1 MTGRVTHE
9 HEAYGPGGEA
19 APPGSASATESGTSV
34 AVTDWDL
41 RKLQVLRALSELGTV
56 RATAEALCMTPSS
69 VSQKISSLAHQVGTP
84 LLESQGRGVRLTE
97 AARVLL
103 RHTDTVLA
111 QLERAEAEMAGFARG
126 EAGGVRVGSFA
137 TAIPRLVVPAL
148 NTLSRERPKLSTR
161 VHQADAAE
169 VYELLTAGEID
180 IGLSL
185 AAQAPA
191 GPDGR
196 HDRSELFADPLD
208 VALPASHAWARSAQ
222 APRLADLSGQG
233 WIYGASGP
241 WREITLAACAQAG
254 VVPEQAHVASDWRA
268 ILDMVAA
275 GMGVALVP
283 RLAAA
288 GNTPGAVLRVPAG
301 DRPRRH
307 VIAVMRAGAG
317 EHPRIAAVLDA
328 LRRTA
333 AGLEK
338 GNVHA
343 C

>member
-1 MTGRVTHE
+1 M
-9 HEAYGPGGEA
+9 
-19 APPGSASATESGTSV
+19 
-34 AVTDWDL
+34 TDWDL
-41 RKLQVLRALSELGTV
+41 RKLRVLRALSELGTV
-56 RATAEALCMTPSS
+56 RATAEALCMTPSA
-69 VSQKISSLAHQVGTP
+69 VSQQLSSLAQEVGTP
-84 LLESQGRGVRLTE
+84 LLESQGRGVRPTE

-111 QLERAEAEMAGFARG
+111 QLERAEAELEGFTRG
-126 EAGGVRVGSFA
+126 EAGDVRVGAFA
-137 TAIPRLVVPAL
+137 TAIPQLVVPAL
-148 NTLSRERPKLSTR
+148 NTLAGERPGLSTR

-169 VYELLTAGEID
+169 VYELLAAGEID

-191 GPDGR
+191 GSDGR
-196 HDRSELFADPLD
+196 YDRSELLADPLD
-208 VALPASHAWARSAQ
+208 VALPAGHSWARSEQ
-222 APRLADLSGQG
+222 APRLADLSAQG

-254 VVPEQAHVASDWRA
+254 FVPEQAHVASDWRA

-275 GMGVALVP
+275 GMGLALVP

-288 GNTPGAVLRVPAG
+288 GHTPGVVLREPAG

-307 VIAVMRAGAG
+307 VIAVVRAGAG
-317 EHPRIAAVLDA
+317 EHPRLVAALDA

-333 AGLEK
+333 VGLDEE
-338 GNVHA
+338 NVQFS
-343 C
+343 

>member
-1 MTGRVTHE
+1 MQ
-9 HEAYGPGGEA
+9 
-19 APPGSASATESGTSV
+19 
-34 AVTDWDL
+34 VTDWDL
-41 RKLQVLRALSELGTV
+41 RKLRVLRALSELGTV
-56 RATAEALCMTPSS
+56 RATAEALCMTPSA
-69 VSQKISSLAHQVGTP
+69 VSQQLSSLAQEVGTP
-84 LLESQGRGVRLTE
+84 LLESQGRGVRPTE

-111 QLERAEAEMAGFARG
+111 QLERAEAELEGFTRGKAGA
-126 EAGGVRVGSFA
+126 VRVGAFA

-148 NTLSRERPKLSTR
+148 NILAEERPGLSTR

-169 VYELLTAGEID
+169 VYELLAAGEID

-191 GPDGR
+191 GPDR
-196 HDRSELFADPLD
+196 RYDRSELLADPLD
-208 VALPASHAWARSAQ
+208 VALPADHRWARSKQ

-254 VVPEQAHVASDWRA
+254 FVPDQAHVASDWRA

-275 GMGVALVP
+275 GMGLALVP

-288 GNTPGAVLRVPAG
+288 GHTPGTVLRVPAG
-301 DRPRRH
+301 DRPWRH
-307 VIAVMRAGAG
+307 VIAVVRAGSG
-317 EHPRIAAVLDA
+317 EHPRIEAALSA

-333 AGLEK
+333 SDLDKEK
-338 GNVHA
+338 VQFS
-343 C
+343 

>member
-1 MTGRVTHE
+1 M
-9 HEAYGPGGEA
+9 
-19 APPGSASATESGTSV
+19 
-34 AVTDWDL
+34 
-41 RKLQVLRALSELGTV
+41 
-56 RATAEALCMTPSS
+56 RATAEALCMTPSA
-69 VSQKISSLAHQVGTP
+69 VSQQLSSLAQEVGTP
-84 LLESQGRGVRLTE
+84 LLESQGRGVRPTE

-111 QLERAEAEMAGFARG
+111 QLERAEAELEGFTRG
-126 EAGGVRVGSFA
+126 KTGAVRVGAFA

-148 NTLSRERPKLSTR
+148 NILAEERPGLSTR

-169 VYELLTAGEID
+169 VYELLAAGEID

-185 AAQAPA
+185 AAQSPA
-191 GPDGR
+191 GPDR
-196 HDRSELFADPLD
+196 RYDRSELLADPLD
-208 VALPASHAWARSAQ
+208 VALPADHRWARSKQ

-254 VVPEQAHVASDWRA
+254 FVPDQAHVASDWRA

-275 GMGVALVP
+275 GMGLALVP

-288 GNTPGAVLRVPAG
+288 GHTPGTVLRVPAG

-307 VIAVMRAGAG
+307 VIAVVRAGSG
-317 EHPRIAAVLDA
+317 EHPRIEAALSA

-333 AGLEK
+333 SDLDKEK
-338 GNVHA
+338 VQFS
-343 C
+343 

>member
-1 MTGRVTHE
+1 VRTTGRT
-9 HEAYGPGGEA
+9 GRGA
-19 APPGSASATESGTSV
+19 APPGPAPTPETGASV

-56 RATAEALCMTPSS
+56 RATADALSMTPSA
-69 VSQKISSLAHQVGTP
+69 VSQKLSLLAHQVGTP
-84 LLESQGRGVRLTE
+84 LLESHGRGVRLTE

-111 QLERAEAEMAGFARG
+111 QLERADAELEEFARG
-126 EAGGVRVGSFA
+126 ETGVVRVGSFA

-148 NTLSRERPKLSTR
+148 NTLSWKRPKLSTR

-185 AAQAPA
+185 TTQAPA

-196 HDRSELFADPLD
+196 HDRSELLADPLD
-208 VALPASHAWARSAQ
+208 VALPAGHLWARSPQ
-222 APRLADLSGQG
+222 APGLADLSGEG

-288 GNTPGAVLRVPAG
+288 GHTPGAVLRVPAG
-301 DRPRRH
+301 DQPKRH
-307 VIAVMRAGAG
+307 VIAVVRAGSG
-317 EHPRIAAVLDA
+317 GHPRIAAALDA

-333 AGLEK
+333 AALDER
-338 GNVHA
+338 NVHSS
-343 C
+343 